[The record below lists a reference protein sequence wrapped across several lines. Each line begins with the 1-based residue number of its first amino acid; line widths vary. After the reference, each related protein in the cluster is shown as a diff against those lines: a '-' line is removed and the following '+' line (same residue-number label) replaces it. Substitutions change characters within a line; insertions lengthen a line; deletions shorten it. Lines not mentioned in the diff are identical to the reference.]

1 MASGIYSITN
11 TINGFRY
18 IGQSK
23 NIGKRW
29 AEHLETMN
37 KPNNRLL
44 YKAIEEYGIENFT
57 FSILEICSEDLLDEK
72 EKHYIDLYATYM
84 GFKECKGYNMTLGG
98 KGIES
103 DNRVLALKRNSVLI
117 PFNKEILSIKNS
129 IKIYVYLKNT
139 ADYNID
145 TGERVLDYTHLS
157 TAQMTKD
164 LKTSLSSIYRK
175 INQLE
180 EKGYITFEKKG
191 SIKYMKFTRIESNYI
206 ILNTSYGYVK
216 DLLYNG
222 DETLLRVFLFHA
234 SFGKAGETYYPSLE
248 YIAKTIGSSPTH
260 LQPIIDCNRELV
272 DKGII
277 SIKNKKTKIDG
288 KIQEKNYY
296 RFLKCE
302 KRG

>member
-44 YKAIEEYGIENFT
+44 YKAIEEYGIENFI
-57 FSILEICSEDLLDEK
+57 FSILEICPEELLDEK

-103 DNRVLALKRNSVLI
+103 DSRALTLRKNSILI

-145 TGERVLDYTHLS
+145 TGERVLNYTYLNK
-157 TAQMTKD
+157 TQMAND
-164 LKTSLSSIYRK
+164 LKTSTNSIYTK

-180 EKGYITFEKKG
+180 EKGYISFEKEG
-191 SIKYMKFTRIESNYI
+191 NIKYMKFPRIESNYI

-222 DETLLRVFLFHA
+222 DEMLLRMFLFH
-234 SFGKAGETYYPSLE
+234 SGFGKTGEVYYPSLE
-248 YIAKTIGSSPTH
+248 YIAKTICYSPTN

-272 DKGII
+272 DREII
-277 SIKNKKTKIDG
+277 SIKNKKTKVGG
-288 KIQEKNYY
+288 KIQENNYY

-302 KRG
+302 KGG